1 MIVLSDNGT
10 RIIDLVNDLIPSQGR
25 ERMVCI

>member
-10 RIIDLVNDLIPSQGR
+10 RIIDLVNDFIPSQGR